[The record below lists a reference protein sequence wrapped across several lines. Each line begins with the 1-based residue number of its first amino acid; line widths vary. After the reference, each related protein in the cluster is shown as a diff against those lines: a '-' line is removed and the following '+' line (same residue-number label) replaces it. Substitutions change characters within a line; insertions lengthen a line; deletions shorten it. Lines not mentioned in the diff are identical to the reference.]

1 MMMDRGQW
9 LNLHPNSFSMDIIES
24 RFNVSPEGWC
34 FFDSIVYCS
43 TVLVYRVLDWQP
55 VLVYRV
61 IAAG

>member
-1 MMMDRGQW
+1 MS
-9 LNLHPNSFSMDIIES
+9 HPK
-24 RFNVSPEGWC
+24 EGV
-34 FFDSIVYCS
+34 FFDSMVYWS